1 MPTTTVYCYHC
12 CAQHPKEQMRL
23 VATKTG
29 NRWRCKK
36 SIDAAAKA
44 DKDMALRLAFGQQ
57 AAERNKFSAQLAR
70 QAKQNKL
77 NNRFKE
83 LY

>member
-1 MPTTTVYCYHC
+1 MQTIAVYCYHC

-36 SIDAAAKA
+36 SMDAAAKA
-44 DKDMALRLAFGQQ
+44 DKDMALRLGYGQK
-57 AAERNKFSAQLAR
+57 A
-70 QAKQNKL
+70 AKQNKITAQLTHQTTL
-77 NNRFKE
+77 NNQGFNY
-83 LY
+83 LA

>member
-1 MPTTTVYCYHC
+1 MPITPIYCYHC

-23 VATKTG
+23 VVTKTG

-44 DKDMALRLAFGQQ
+44 DKDMSLRQAYGQK
-57 AAERNKFSAQLAR
+57 AAEKNKAAAQLTHQTKR
-70 QAKQNKL
+70 MHQGL
-77 NNRFKE
+77 NY
-83 LY
+83 LD

>member
-1 MPTTTVYCYHC
+1 MPITPIYCYHC

-23 VATKTG
+23 VMTKTG

-44 DKDMALRLAFGQQ
+44 DKDMALRLAYGQK
-57 AAERNKFSAQLAR
+57 AADKNKVTAQLTHL
-70 QAKQNKL
+70 AKQSNQ
-77 NNRFKE
+77 RFNY
-83 LY
+83 LD